1 MIHLLIFFG
10 QTGFFVFFILWGLRN
25 DVAFTARGRKKI
37 RFIYL
42 LPVIAYILLT
52 TVFARHILSF
62 VGSAAVPIMYG
73 PIGNTLVL
81 FVFPVV
87 NVFFLLTCF
96 VHICVMLTQWEWI
109 VKFND
114 RYLPCLP
121 LMLFL
126 SLLATA
132 VLFSTRP
139 LSWETLKPLAVWLAF
154 MLTTYGLVTFIV
166 LYDLK
171 RQFKKELAEKTAAI
185 EAGRASGKK
194 KLLLIYPINDT
205 SLGYTAHMYLRFPP
219 LSLGILA
226 ALTPRDKFHVEMID
240 EQFERFVYR
249 EADLVAITAFTVY
262 APRAY
267 EIAAVYREKGIPVIM
282 GGIHASMATE
292 EAQQY
297 VDCIV
302 KGEAENLWPG
312 VLEDFLS
319 GNLKPIYEGSYP
331 ELKNMVHPDRTVFHH
346 LYVSNAIQTSRGC
359 PHNCDFC
366 SVTQF
371 NGGRYRQRPV
381 DDILDELETFPN
393 RYFFFADDN
402 LIGYGKAAE
411 ERALALFKG
420 MVKRKI
426 KKRWITQ
433 TTIDIG
439 AKPELLKWA
448 AKSGCAV
455 LFIGLEFIDHE
466 NLKSVKKNFALKVDY
481 KQALKN
487 INRAGIGVLGAFLYG
502 NDIDTEEKLLARAD
516 FVANDRVDL
525 MHQMILTPIP
535 GSQLYATMEKE
546 NRIVCNNYPDDWEY
560 YNGFSLIQIPRNM
573 SRKEFLRIYR
583 QCMEKTYAYHTLWL
597 KAMRTLIHTRHAE
610 VAIAALRSNF
620 GFKSFTF
627 SNLEKQEQKIFQEE

>member
-1 MIHLLIFFG
+1 MLIFIAEV
-10 QTGFFVFFILWGLRN
+10 GFFIAFILWGLRK

-37 RFIYL
+37 KFIYL
-42 LPVIAYILLT
+42 LPVLAYIVLT
-52 TVFARHILSF
+52 ILFARPVLTF
-62 VGSAAVPIMYG
+62 VGAAAVPIMYG
-73 PIGNTLVL
+73 PVGNFMLL
-81 FVFPVV
+81 IVFPVI
-87 NVFFLLTCF
+87 NVFFMLTCF
-96 VHICVMLTQWEWI
+96 IHICVLLTHWEWI

-114 RYLPCLP
+114 RYLYCLP
-121 LMLFL
+121 MILFL

-132 VLFSTRP
+132 VILNNRP
-139 LSWETLKPLAVWLAF
+139 LSWETLKPICVWVAL
-154 MLTTYGLVTFIV
+154 MVTTYGLVTLIV
-166 LYDLK
+166 VHDL
-171 RQFKKELAEKTAAI
+171 RQQLNRELTEKSAAI
-185 EAGRASGKK
+185 VAGRASGKK

-205 SLGYTAHMYLRFPP
+205 ALGYTAHMYLRFPP
-219 LSLGILA
+219 LSLGILS
-226 ALTPRDKFHVEMID
+226 ALTPKDQFHVELID

-262 APRAY
+262 AKRAY
-267 EIAAVYREKGIPVIM
+267 EIAAVYRKKGIPVVM

-292 EAQQY
+292 EARQY

-302 KGEAENLWPG
+302 KGEAEHVWPT
-312 VLEDFLS
+312 VLQDFLN
-319 GNLKPIYEGSYP
+319 GKMKPLYEGTYP
-331 ELKNMVHPDRTVFHH
+331 ELKNMVHPDRSIFHH

-366 SVTQF
+366 SVTRF

-381 DDILDELETFPN
+381 NEILDELETFPN

-402 LIGYGKAAE
+402 LIGYGRAAE

-426 KKRWITQ
+426 AKRWITQ

-439 AKPELLKWA
+439 TKPELLKWA
-448 AKSGCAV
+448 ARSGCAV

-466 NLKSVKKNFALKVDY
+466 NLRSVNKNFAVKVDY
-481 KQALKN
+481 KKALKN

-502 NDIDTEEKLLARAD
+502 NDEDTREKLLERAK

-535 GSQLYATMEKE
+535 GSKLYTTMEQE

-560 YNGFSLIQIPRNM
+560 YNGFSLIHIPRNM
-573 SRKEFLRIYR
+573 SRKEFLQIYR
-583 QCMEKTYAYHTLWL
+583 RCMEKTYGYHTLWL
-597 KAMRTLIHTRHAE
+597 KAMRTLLHTRHAE
-610 VAIAALRSNF
+610 VAIAALRANF
-620 GFKSFTF
+620 GFRHFTF
-627 SNLEKQEQKIFQEE
+627 SNLEKQERRMPLND